1 MHPHPQDTPR
11 LRHLQG
17 TVSIDCYLLQA
28 YGTVDAMCTLDQT
41 LWKSNGAGVYL
52 REEVIHRVYKN
63 NQGWVANRVV
73 EAWKLGACA

>member
-1 MHPHPQDTPR
+1 MRRLGIPLVHPHPQDTPH

-52 REEVIHRVYKN
+52 REEVIHRVLRVS
-63 NQGWVANRVV
+63 QGWVA
-73 EAWKLGACA
+73 KKSG